1 MLARMNKRYVPA
13 YWDDFFNDAFF
24 TQGNRYGSE
33 GYSPSVNVA
42 EDEKEFRI
50 EVAVP
55 GLRKKDVRIDLEGQ
69 VLTISSAH
77 NDEQEDKK
85 TNYMRREFRHS
96 AFKRSFEL
104 PDAVDY
110 ENIVAKHD
118 AGIVTIHL
126 PKKEELVQKAPKQI
140 EIK

>member
-33 GYSPSVNVA
+33 GYCPSVNVA
-42 EDEKEFRI
+42 EDDKEFRI

-55 GLRKKDVRIDLEGQ
+55 GLSKKDVRIDLEDQ
-69 VLTISSAH
+69 ILTISSAH
-77 NDEQEDKK
+77 KEEQADKK

-104 PDAVDY
+104 PDAVDH
-110 ENIVAKHD
+110 EKIVARHE

-126 PKKEELVQKAPKQI
+126 PKKEEMVQKAPKQI